1 MSNIINEPI
10 NVSIKW
16 WADQTVTTF
25 YETMT
30 EHCSNQIK
38 NIMQAQIETS
48 ASALGSEQTIS
59 SFKAF
64 GEGQQKRFED
74 KHCFILF
81 FYTFLFWHDWIQ
93 VLA

>member
-10 NVSIKW
+10 NVSIN
-16 WADQTVTTF
+16 DEQTVTTGTF

-48 ASALGSEQTIS
+48 ASALGS
-59 SFKAF
+59 
-64 GEGQQKRFED
+64 
-74 KHCFILF
+74 
-81 FYTFLFWHDWIQ
+81 
-93 VLA
+93 